1 MVHLTTSLWV
11 KYYKYSL
18 NWLKMFKG
26 SMVLRISTRKSKRS
40 TYGPPP
46 PSGDNEENAPR
57 TSQFL
62 ANPQEAF
69 IPLTLSEHPKASLK
83 AEIKHLGG
91 PGGSNQR
98 QLLPA
103 HPSPTWSGR
112 HRWRGRHRWSSRH
125 RDGASQRAQDIYYL
139 ALQGKAADPC
149 AQQFWVQI
157 QVCHSAAV

>member
-46 PSGDNEENAPR
+46 PSGDNEENSSR
-57 TSQFL
+57 TSQFP

-69 IPLTLSEHPKASLK
+69 IPLTLSKHPKASLK
-83 AEIKHLGG
+83 AQRSNTWGGQG
-91 PGGSNQR
+91 PGGSNKR

-112 HRWRGRHRWSSRH
+112 HRWRSRH
-125 RDGASQRAQDIYYL
+125 RDGASQRARDIYYL
-139 ALQGKAADPC
+139 ALQGKAADP
-149 AQQFWVQI
+149 
-157 QVCHSAAV
+157 

>member
-46 PSGDNEENAPR
+46 PSGDNEENSPR
-57 TSQFL
+57 TSQFP

-69 IPLTLSEHPKASLK
+69 IPLTLSKHPKASLK
-83 AEIKHLGG
+83 AQRSNTWGGQGAATNGSFYLHTPHLRGLGATGGGVATETGRPREPEIFTIWPFKEK
-91 PGGSNQR
+91 P
-98 QLLPA
+98 
-103 HPSPTWSGR
+103 PTPEHSSSGFK
-112 HRWRGRHRWSSRH
+112 SRS
-125 RDGASQRAQDIYYL
+125 A
-139 ALQGKAADPC
+139 
-149 AQQFWVQI
+149 I
-157 QVCHSAAV
+157 Q